1 MGWRHHHPC
10 DCAPRVVVVTVTI
23 TDDAG
28 NVRAVRDTHYLVR
41 PHRHHGYRRD
51 DLTD

>member
-1 MGWRHHHPC
+1 M
-10 DCAPRVVVVTVTI
+10 VVVTVTI

-28 NVRAVRDTHYLVR
+28 NVRAVRDTHYLLR
-41 PHRHHGYRRD
+41 PHRHHGYRGN